1 MELPYYTTIHPTTR
15 ALQKVENFEASSV
28 SFLPHSIFRVLIEK
42 VITTLRQVLQNSADK
57 NRVAMDNYEYNP
69 ESESYVDVVLQVSL
83 KVKVS
88 T

>member
-1 MELPYYTTIHPTTR
+1 ML
-15 ALQKVENFEASSV
+15 K
-28 SFLPHSIFRVLIEK
+28 
-42 VITTLRQVLQNSADK
+42 QVLQNSADK
-57 NRVAMDNYEYNP
+57 NRMTVDNYEYNP

>member
-1 MELPYYTTIHPTTR
+1 MLKTLKI
-15 ALQKVENFEASSV
+15 
-28 SFLPHSIFRVLIEK
+28 LPHSIFRVLIER
-42 VITTLRQVLQNSADK
+42 VIIMLRQVLQNSADK
-57 NRVAMDNYEYNP
+57 NRMTMDNYEYNP

>member
-1 MELPYYTTIHPTTR
+1 M
-15 ALQKVENFEASSV
+15 
-28 SFLPHSIFRVLIEK
+28 
-42 VITTLRQVLQNSADK
+42 LRQVLQNSADK